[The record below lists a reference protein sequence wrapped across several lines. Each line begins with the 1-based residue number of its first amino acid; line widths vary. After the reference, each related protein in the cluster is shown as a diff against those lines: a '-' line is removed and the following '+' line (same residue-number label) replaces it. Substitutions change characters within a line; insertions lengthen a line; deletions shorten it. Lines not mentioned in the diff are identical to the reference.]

1 MQTKHQAILLFDG
14 YCNFCSST
22 VQFIIKKEK
31 APSIHFASLQSD
43 VGKQLLL
50 KYGIDVA
57 TIDSLVFIENNNAYV
72 KSTAAL
78 RISKYLKLA
87 YPLLYA
93 FIIVPTFIRNWV
105 YDYIAKNRYKWFG
118 KSESCMLPSDEQK
131 QRFL

>member
-22 VQFIIKKEK
+22 VQFIIKHEK
-31 APSIHFASLQSD
+31 TPSIHFASLQSD

-50 KYGIDVA
+50 KHGIDVA

-105 YDYIAKNRYKWFG
+105 YNYIAKNRYKWFG